1 MTKDELLKI
10 YNSPAYRVAKYN
22 YVWKDDGNSLSS
34 FWTNYENRRQQE
46 LKDELSKATLALEKA
61 ELKKEQYANTQDALE
76 ERYIEAQTALSNAQ
90 IAYDSALKTQGRNST
105 EALVAKNNLDKAI
118 AFQNR
123 ISDKLGIATMN
134 VPSEESVTSE
144 AGATSEASE
153 AREALSTKDIE
164 SKANQL
170 ERDFNEG
177 KIVSEKQIDDLLE
190 NSPADVITEEIK
202 DKLSKLRKSIK
213 DKKIAAKKS
222 KDAKDAAD
230 KAEREKERNIRRAL
244 TNWRNNRTSW
254 DILKNNG
261 FRKVHKTDGSSEL
274 IFPEKYYHLQ

>member
-22 YVWKDDGNSLSS
+22 YVWKDDSNSLSS

-46 LKDELSKATLALEKA
+46 MKDELSKANLALEKA
-61 ELKKEQYANTQDALE
+61 ELKKEQYATTQDALE

-90 IAYDSALKTQGRNST
+90 IAYDSAVKTQGRNST

-123 ISDKLGIATMN
+123 ISEKLGTATMN
-134 VPSEESVTSE
+134 VPAE
-144 AGATSEASE
+144 ASEASE
-153 AREALSTKDIE
+153 ELSTKDIE

-213 DKKIAAKKS
+213 NKKIAAKKS

-230 KAEREKERNIRRAL
+230 KAEREKERSIRRAL

-261 FRKVHKTDGSSEL
+261 FRKEHKTDGSSEL

>member
-22 YVWKDDGNSLSS
+22 YVWKDDSNSLSS

-46 LKDELSKATLALEKA
+46 MKDELSKANLALEKA
-61 ELKKEQYANTQDALE
+61 ELKKEQNATAQDALE

-90 IAYDSALKTQGRNST
+90 IAYDSAVKTQGRNST

-123 ISDKLGIATMN
+123 ISEKLGTATM
-134 VPSEESVTSE
+134 SE
-144 AGATSEASE
+144 ANVAAEASEASE
-153 AREALSTKDIE
+153 ELSTKDIE

-190 NSPADVITEEIK
+190 NPPADVITEEIK

-213 DKKIAAKKS
+213 NRKIAAKKS

-230 KAEREKERNIRRAL
+230 KAEREKERSIRRAL
-244 TNWRNNRTSW
+244 TNWRTNRTSW
-254 DILKNNG
+254 EILKNNG
-261 FRKVHKTDGSSEL
+261 FRKELKTDGSSEL
-274 IFPEKYYHLQ
+274 IFPEKYYNLQ